1 MQKYRQ
7 RLRLGNEVKNVDQ
20 VGKYSGMSQPEPW
33 PMNLFRFSIEQILSR
48 NRLGLEM
55 LLKNEILYGA
65 QKCMEVKQREKELLT
80 DFPLDFMQPKQ
91 ANQF

>member
-1 MQKYRQ
+1 MQKYWQ
-7 RLRLGNEVKNVDQ
+7 RLWLENEVKNVDQ
-20 VGKYSGMSQPEPW
+20 EGKSSGMSQ

-55 LLKNEILYGA
+55 APKNEIFYGA
-65 QKCMEVKQREKELLT
+65 QNWMEVKQREKELLT
-80 DFPLDFMQPKQ
+80 DFPLDFMQSQQ